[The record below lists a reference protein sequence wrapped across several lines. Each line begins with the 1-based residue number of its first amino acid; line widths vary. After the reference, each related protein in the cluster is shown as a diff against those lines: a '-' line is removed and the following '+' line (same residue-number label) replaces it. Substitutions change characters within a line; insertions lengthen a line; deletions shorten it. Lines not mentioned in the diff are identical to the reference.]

1 MDKIE
6 IYHYLKRQ
14 NIAYEITE
22 HKAVF
27 NMEEADAVDLP
38 YPEWGAKN
46 LFVRDDKKRNYYLIT
61 MKGNKASRFESVS
74 QATWSACTFLLQLRR
89 NYLIL

>member
-61 MKGNKASRFESVS
+61 MKVHAGNVV
-74 QATWSACTFLLQLRR
+74 CVHFLLHLRR